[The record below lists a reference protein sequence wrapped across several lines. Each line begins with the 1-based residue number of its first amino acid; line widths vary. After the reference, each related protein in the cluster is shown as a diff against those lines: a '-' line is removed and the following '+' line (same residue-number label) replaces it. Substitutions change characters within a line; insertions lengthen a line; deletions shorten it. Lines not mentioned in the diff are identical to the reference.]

1 MGKVV
6 GNSNLA
12 PGLRKRMAQLRSSG
26 MTKLE
31 VAKALGC
38 HPRTVQRYW
47 NKAHTSCFKDKPR
60 SGRPRV
66 LSPNSKRF
74 VTSNMKDKW
83 GTSPASCARRLN
95 LSGRYQQRGKT
106 ISISTVQ
113 RYVTRQP
120 WGKIA
125 YKRPVKPLLTDKN
138 KEDRLKFCDWL
149 EEHGYLRDDHIGR
162 IKRAH
167 ILWTDESPVELFP
180 VPNRQNVRMR
190 TADKTKITPAQR
202 PKNGLKI
209 MVAGG
214 MNAYGLTKLYV
225 LPEKATINADFYI
238 KEILPVY
245 KEACQRQNNGS
256 TKIDEAKMFFS
267 DEHILLQQD
276 GAPAHT
282 AKKCQNFCMQ
292 NFPDFLPKDLWPGNS
307 PDLNPV
313 EHIWAKLQES
323 VMIEPRPRNRE
334 QLIDRVQVTWGQVT
348 QDYLRSLAESI
359 PKRVAEVRAAS
370 GGHTTH

>member
-1 MGKVV
+1 MGKVA
-6 GNSNLA
+6 GSSNLA

-26 MTKLE
+26 STKSE

-47 NKAHTSCFKDKPR
+47 NKADTRSFKDRPR
-60 SGRPRV
+60 SGRPKV

-74 VTSNMKDKW
+74 ITSSIRDKW
-83 GTSPASCARRLN
+83 GTSPASCAARLN
-95 LSGRYQQRGKT
+95 LSDRYKQCDKT
-106 ISISTVQ
+106 VSVSTVQ
-113 RYVTRQP
+113 RYVTSQP
-120 WGKIA
+120 WGKVA
-125 YKRPVKPLLTDKN
+125 YKRPVKPLLTEKN
-138 KEDRLKFCDWL
+138 KADRLKFCDWL
-149 EEHGYLRDDHIGR
+149 ECNGYLRDDHIGR
-162 IKRAH
+162 VKRSH

-180 VPNRQNVRMR
+180 VPNRQNTRMR

-225 LPEKATINADFYI
+225 VPEKSTINADFYM

-245 KEACQRQNNGS
+245 KEACERKATGS
-256 TKIDEAKMFFS
+256 TKIDEAKIFFS
-267 DEHILLQQD
+267 DEQILLQQD

-282 AKKCQNFCMQ
+282 AKKCQEFCGQ
-292 NFPDFLPKDLWPGNS
+292 NFPNFLPKDLWPGNS

-313 EHIWAKLQES
+313 EHLWAKLQES
-323 VMIEPRPRNRE
+323 VLIEPRPRNRE
-334 QLIDRVQVTWGQVT
+334 QLIDRVQETWGQIG

-359 PKRVAEVRAAS
+359 PKRVVEVRAAN